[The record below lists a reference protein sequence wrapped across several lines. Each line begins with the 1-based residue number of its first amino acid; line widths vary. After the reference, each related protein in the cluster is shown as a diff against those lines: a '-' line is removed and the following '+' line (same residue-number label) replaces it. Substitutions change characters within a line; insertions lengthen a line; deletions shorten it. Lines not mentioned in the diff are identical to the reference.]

1 MQKNNWVKNTS
12 SGEPATLQHWSR
24 AHRRTLQNP
33 TSIGFASHLVLMIL
47 AGVCIIAVF
56 AASAAAAD
64 DKRSLAVLN
73 IESAVIRDQGMAS
86 LLTDTVRNEIVK
98 TAAYS
103 VMEQRRM
110 IALLKDGRFPVLN
123 CSTKQCAV
131 AAGRHLGVQAV
142 VVGTISKIRKTAYLS
157 LSIID
162 VKTETI
168 EFSVEDK
175 CPGEKEE
182 LLLAGAK
189 TARKLMGELAVTL
202 PVSTLPENERFVF
215 REQTAFDKELAL
227 VWIRDADMAGKT
239 MTWDEANEYIQRLNK
254 QDYAGYRDWR
264 LPAKNEVAAIL
275 EYAKGRGKK
284 RNINELFKNA
294 GFKNMKA
301 GYYWSGEDG
310 SGLAWVLDMYGGEIS
325 TAAKNNSFYVW
336 PVRTGPWLFEER
348 FGTQ

>member
-1 MQKNNWVKNTS
+1 MV
-12 SGEPATLQHWSR
+12 
-24 AHRRTLQNP
+24 
-33 TSIGFASHLVLMIL
+33 
-47 AGVCIIAVF
+47 
-56 AASAAAAD
+56 
-64 DKRSLAVLN
+64 
-73 IESAVIRDQGMAS
+73 
-86 LLTDTVRNEIVK
+86 
-98 TAAYS
+98 
-103 VMEQRRM
+103 
-110 IALLKDGRFPVLN
+110 ALLKAGQFPVLN
-123 CSTKQCAV
+123 WSSKQCAV

-227 VWIRDADMAGKT
+227 IWIRDADMAGKT

-264 LPAKNEVAAIL
+264 LPAKNEVATLI
-275 EYAKGRGKK
+275 EYAKGRGRKK
-284 RNINELFKNA
+284 ITNCLR
-294 GFKNMKA
+294 
-301 GYYWSGEDG
+301 
-310 SGLAWVLDMYGGEIS
+310 
-325 TAAKNNSFYVW
+325 T
-336 PVRTGPWLFEER
+336 PVSRT
-348 FGTQ
+348 